1 MEYVSNTSADLI
13 HRKMGMDSLGHSYN
27 EMSACKNT
35 MPWELVFLSSS
46 CI

>member
-1 MEYVSNTSADLI
+1 MERVFLSLNTSAGLI
-13 HRKMGMDSLGHSYN
+13 HRRSLGHSLN
-27 EMSACKNT
+27 EMSACKNI